1 MKVYYYL
8 LYYKAN
14 QIRGECIRSCR
25 QSPVCASRAPGAT
38 ARGGRAAAAARRRPH
53 VPASA
58 TAPPPPCAA
67 LRMDHCQVSF
77 ILSVVFFTITCNLKM
92 EMKNA
97 NILFDLLE

>member
-38 ARGGRAAAAARRRPH
+38 SRGGRAAGGAASAPCAGVGYRAAA
-53 VPASA
+53 AMYGA
-58 TAPPPPCAA
+58 TDGP
-67 LRMDHCQVSF
+67 LSGF
-77 ILSVVFFTITCNLKM
+77 IYLIRSVFYNHL
-92 EMKNA
+92 
-97 NILFDLLE
+97 